1 MKKRIVTCSIAM
13 AVLLSSQAFAEQYEF
28 RLNAD
33 GVGLEKPINLTGEAC
48 REIQSKNPTMS
59 NGVYELTIN
68 GEKIPVYCNDGW
80 TLVAAQFESNPVMW
94 TGNMTNYDP
103 SLSSQRSFAISEGKL
118 PKHSSFAVGRGTE
131 ILIHALNSRYSTG
144 DIGRTVVGDIDGSQY
159 LVHRLYNDHYGT
171 HNPDNT
177 LNTLAGGF
185 TYWNNTLTVELYK
198 TSPQKGSVLSPKN
211 DFTWAFSPFNPN
223 PTARGYSINGTLVQS
238 TLEAFAWTVWVK

>member
-13 AVLLSSQAFAEQYEF
+13 AVLLSSQSFAEQYEF

-33 GVGLEKPINLTGEAC
+33 GVGLEKPIDLTGEAC

-103 SLSSQRSFAISEGKL
+103 SLSSQRSFAIPEGKL
-118 PKHSSFAVGRGTE
+118 PKHSSFAVGRGTD
-131 ILIHALNSRYSTG
+131 ILIHALNRRYSTG
-144 DIGRTVVGDIDGSQY
+144 NIGRTVVGDIDGSQY
-159 LVHRLYNDHYGT
+159 LVHRLNSDYYPA

-177 LNTLAGGF
+177 LAGSF

-198 TSPQKGSVLSPKN
+198 TNPQKGSVLSPKN
-211 DFTWAFSPFNPN
+211 DFTWAFSPLHPD
-223 PTARGYSINGTLVQS
+223 TISRGYAIDGTSLQS
-238 TLEAFAWTVWVK
+238 TLEKFAWTVWVK